1 LVRVDVKFD
10 HVRPMLANVL
20 GYGIGKWLGREY
32 NIRFGRRTANAGE
45 FGGLALTVVGG
56 AAQLVRDYAYEE
68 DVRRIA
74 SGFALAGLDDL
85 IAVRVYDEP
94 IAWFT
99 DSNTLVVR
107 NLGAFSSNA
116 SDWSVKVDGSNVTVS
131 GVEGGAGRATLNLA
145 TTVTKGKH
153 DVVITV
159 AGAKK
164 AFSGKLFVP

>member
-1 LVRVDVKFD
+1 
-10 HVRPMLANVL
+10 MLANVL

-32 NIRFGRRTANAGE
+32 NIRIGRRTANAGE
-45 FGGLALTVVGG
+45 FGGLALTIVGG

-107 NLGAFSSNA
+107 NLGAFN
-116 SDWSVKVDGSNVTVS
+116 SDKTKWTVVVDGEIVGIDS
-131 GVEGGAGRATLNLA
+131 VEGDAGKATINLSGALS
-145 TTVTKGKH
+145 KGKH
-153 DVVITV
+153 EVIVTLE
-159 AGAKK
+159 GARK